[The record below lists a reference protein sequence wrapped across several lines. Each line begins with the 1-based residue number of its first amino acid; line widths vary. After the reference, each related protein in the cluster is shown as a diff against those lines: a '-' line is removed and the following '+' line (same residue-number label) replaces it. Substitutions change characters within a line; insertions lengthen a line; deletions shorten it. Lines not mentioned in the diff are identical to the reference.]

1 MKKYIILMVMLI
13 TLLPA
18 VAQRKSKPSP
28 EEWRKEMQQHK
39 TSYIA
44 RALDLNEEQKEKFVP
59 LYDEMCSKLD
69 EVADNVRSL
78 EKQVKNM
85 GPSASDADYDKVS
98 QSLFN
103 QRLQEG
109 KIESS
114 YYTKFAKILSSKQMY
129 EFKTAERK
137 FYRKVMDEHRRRP
150 RPQKTKN

>member
-1 MKKYIILMVMLI
+1 MLVALI
-13 TLLPA
+13 PA
-18 VAQRKSKPSP
+18 VAQRKAKPTP

-44 RALDLNEEQKEKFVP
+44 RELDLSEEQKEKFVP
-59 LYDEMCSKLD
+59 LYDEMCGKLD
-69 EVADNVRSL
+69 EVSDNIRSL

-85 GPSASDADYDKVS
+85 GPSASDADYDKAS

-114 YYTKFAKILSSKQMY
+114 YYTKFANILSSKQLY
-129 EFKTAERK
+129 QFKAAERK

-150 RPQKTKN
+150 RPQKMKN